1 MSGAYE
7 RLQIRATST
16 RALALLRVS
25 LVDKFFAVLSR
36 VLGRA
41 MSLPPALDRRVTV
54 GRGVQVPM
62 DDGVALVADVY
73 SPAGDGPHPTIL
85 VRSPYGRGG
94 PLGLLLGR
102 VFAERGYRVVMQS
115 CRGTIGSGGCFEP
128 NFHERAD
135 GLATI
140 RWIEHQAWFDG
151 RLAMNGPS
159 YMGGVQWA
167 VADSVGPSLKAL
179 CTHVTYSNLT
189 RHWYRG
195 GSFSLEDAIEWTTM
209 VSEQER
215 GRLRGIKA
223 MLETRLRRIDRNVN
237 ELPIAELD
245 ERVI

>member
-7 RLQIRATST
+7 RLPIGETST

-102 VFAERGYRVVMQS
+102 VFAERGYRVIIHS
-115 CRGTIGSGGCFEP
+115 CSGPLLCGACFAAT
-128 NFHERAD
+128 FH
-135 GLATI
+135 
-140 RWIEHQAWFDG
+140 Q
-151 RLAMNGPS
+151 
-159 YMGGVQWA
+159 
-167 VADSVGPSLKAL
+167 
-179 CTHVTYSNLT
+179 
-189 RHWYRG
+189 RH
-195 GSFSLEDAIEWTTM
+195 D
-209 VSEQER
+209 
-215 GRLRGIKA
+215 
-223 MLETRLRRIDRNVN
+223 
-237 ELPIAELD
+237 
-245 ERVI
+245 